1 MIFYLPFLLF
11 SSNHRELFSSKGNN
25 ENIPPPPVSINIKNL
40 KDLTQLISPT
50 GQLSLSKNIGIS
62 TGLDL
67 RHNQS
72 EIDVTLLN
80 TLDEYFQKKNVL
92 DFLVNKEVS
101 ELDKITLLQ
110 NYYIRFKDASEL
122 TTSLESG
129 NLFHDWDYDG
139 FDM

>member
-11 SSNHRELFSSKGNN
+11 SSNHREFSSSKGNN
-25 ENIPPPPVSINIKNL
+25 ENIPPPPVTINLKNL

-50 GQLSLSKNIGIS
+50 GQISLSKNTGMS

-67 RHNQS
+67 RHNQT
-72 EIDVTLLN
+72 EIDVSLLN

-92 DFLVNKEVS
+92 DFLLNKEVS
-101 ELDKITLLQ
+101 KLDKVVLLQ
-110 NYYIRFKDASEL
+110 NYYDRFKDASDM

-129 NLFHDWDYDG
+129 NLFHDWECDD
-139 FDM
+139 FH